1 MGNLNFFKKSIARDN
16 MLKPKKPTKVV
27 FNSLVLIA
35 TMLSIIRWASVFN
48 SNIVVI
54 NTEINSHITN
64 FSLSLVFYLGVGF
77 TWMLQKISFK
87 KTILLG
93 LLIVIANILCETI
106 MGFMNTTDIIDAIY
120 GIVGTLISFCFL
132 LVVNKYGLES
142 IYAVSYT
149 HLTLPTIL
157 LV

>member
-1 MGNLNFFKKSIARDN
+1 
-16 MLKPKKPTKVV
+16 
-27 FNSLVLIA
+27 
-35 TMLSIIRWASVFN
+35 
-48 SNIVVI
+48 
-54 NTEINSHITN
+54 
-64 FSLSLVFYLGVGF
+64 
-77 TWMLQKISFK
+77 MLQKISFK

-142 IYAVSYT
+142 IYDES
-149 HLTLPTIL
+149 
-157 LV
+157 

>member
-1 MGNLNFFKKSIARDN
+1 MGNLNFFKKNIARDN

-142 IYAVSYT
+142 IYDES
-149 HLTLPTIL
+149 
-157 LV
+157 

>member
-142 IYAVSYT
+142 IYDES
-149 HLTLPTIL
+149 
-157 LV
+157 

>member
-1 MGNLNFFKKSIARDN
+1 MGNLNFLKKSIARDN

-35 TMLSIIRWASVFN
+35 TMLSIIRWASVLN

-87 KTILLG
+87 KIILLG

-142 IYAVSYT
+142 IYDES
-149 HLTLPTIL
+149 
-157 LV
+157 